1 MVLFKKKIALLLKS
15 EIMFLHLI
23 FGKSGR
29 TALKQASEVR
39 GKRKKNKEMRGKSV
53 TVL

>member
-1 MVLFKKKIALLLKS
+1 MVLLKKIALLLKS

-29 TALKQASEVR
+29 IALKQVSEGR
-39 GKRKKNKEMRGKSV
+39 GKRKKNKEMSGKRV
-53 TVL
+53 TVS